1 MRCRSF
7 HIPRTKVPHRERAT
21 GIEPPKKNVASI
33 TGGTESM
40 YLASM
45 KRGRSP
51 NWPAAHAEL
60 ALGLPSHRNLVGGAP
75 GHQHCT
81 QKGRNVIFTA
91 SKRPLRRDLRFGHFL
106 ADELGNPRHAFR
118 TGYFRSTHV
127 KGTTSHLRPLSCTNT
142 S

>member
-7 HIPRTKVPHRERAT
+7 HIPREKMPHRERAT
-21 GIEPPKKNVASI
+21 GTESPKNHVASASGG
-33 TGGTESM
+33 TGGM
-40 YLASM
+40 HLASV
-45 KRGRSP
+45 KRRSSP
-51 NWPAAHAEL
+51 NRAAARAEL
-60 ALGLPSHRNLVGGAP
+60 ASGAP
-75 GHQHCT
+75 SPRNRAGGSPGHPKRT
-81 QKGRNVIFTA
+81 QKRRNVISTA